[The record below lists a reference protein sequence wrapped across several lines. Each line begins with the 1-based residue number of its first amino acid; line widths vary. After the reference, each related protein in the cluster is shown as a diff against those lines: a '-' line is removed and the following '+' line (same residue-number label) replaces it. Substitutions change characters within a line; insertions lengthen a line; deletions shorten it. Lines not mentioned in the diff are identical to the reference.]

1 MNIAW
6 RNNMLRGLLYVAIV
20 TLTGCGGAG
29 TTENPA
35 PQPPDSTNNATTGSV
50 GIFLTDA
57 PTDRFD
63 KVLFQVTQV
72 DLLGS
77 GPAVTVFSGDVT
89 VDLRQ
94 LEDSGELLSLTD
106 NVPPGTYSKL
116 RMYVED
122 IVLVDVDTDGET
134 ILEEIHPKIPANGK
148 IELNPRGSLMVAAG
162 ETLLLQIDVDAEKSI
177 KYHETGNGEW
187 RFRPVIFVKSGDA
200 DDFGRLTRM
209 YGRIDE
215 IDSEE
220 MSFRL
225 CQTELL
231 SDDDDDD
238 DDSDDHENDYDNDDD
253 ENCAHVSVMEDT
265 GLFGDTGDPIEFTAL
280 ADGDFVTVAGLVRNR
295 DDDDIE
301 SDDDDDESFDID
313 AVVVMQGERGT
324 FRPYKGRVNE
334 GLDVGTGEFTIDLDR
349 DQGIETDGPLL
360 ALFQDGTRV
369 FDKHGRPLD
378 PGTIAPDVRGSFE
391 GRLVLSDTDP
401 DVLKTALIVLDIK
414 PSGDEVLRGEIATL
428 DDDGLVLMT
437 DTGDRCVA
445 FEDDTEV
452 FLISPD
458 DGNGIRSERG
468 TLEDLAAGQSVD
480 VYGEEEDDGCF
491 EAETIIVD
499 LTVDVVPPENRAP
512 TAHAGDDAIVDAGE
526 SVMLDGSGSEDPD
539 GDVLT
544 YAWFLAAPDGS
555 AAELVAADTAMPSFT
570 ADVVGDYVAELT
582 VSDGEFSDS
591 DSVTVTA
598 VDPAQNQAPVA
609 DAGPDQAVDV
619 GATVALDGTGSSD
632 ADGDTLTYSWVLES
646 PEGSSAVLDDASSA
660 TPQFTADIAGSY
672 VAALVVSDS
681 AVESTADEVVITAE
695 EVQQSLDGEM
705 LFIDNCEMCHGVSFA
720 DAPNWTAA
728 QIQEAIDSNRGGMR
742 SLATREF
749 PLTPEEI
756 RAIADALAARP

>member
-1 MNIAW
+1 
-6 RNNMLRGLLYVAIV
+6 MLRGLLYAAIV
-20 TLTGCGGAG
+20 ALTGCGGAG
-29 TTENPA
+29 TTDNPTL
-35 PQPPDSTNNATTGSV
+35 QTPDSSNSATTGTV

-77 GPAVTVFSGDVT
+77 GPPVTVFQGDVT

-106 NVPPGTYSKL
+106 NVAPGTYSKL

-122 IVLVDVDTDGET
+122 IVLVDVDSDGET

-148 IELNPRGSLMVAAG
+148 IELNPRGPLMVAAG

-215 IDSEE
+215 INSEE

-238 DDSDDHENDYDNDDD
+238 DDSDDNDYDYDDG
-253 ENCAHVSVMEDT
+253 ENCAHVSVLADT
-265 GLFGDTGDPIEFTAL
+265 GLFGDTGDPVDFAAL
-280 ADGDFVTVAGLVRNR
+280 ADGDFVTVAGLVRNK
-295 DDDDIE
+295 
-301 SDDDDDESFDID
+301 DDDESEKDEDNDDESFNID
-313 AVVVMQGERGT
+313 AVVVMQGESGT

-334 GLDVGTGEFTIDLDR
+334 GLDVSTGEFTIDLDR
-349 DQGIETDGPLL
+349 DQGIETDGALL
-360 ALFQDGTRV
+360 SLFQDGTRV

-378 PGTIAPDVRGSFE
+378 PGAIAADVRGSFE

-401 DVLKTALIVLDIK
+401 DVLKTALIVLDMA
-414 PSGDEVLRGEIATL
+414 PPGDGVLRGEIATF
-428 DDDGLVLMT
+428 DDDGFVLMT
-437 DTGDRCVA
+437 DMGDRCVET
-445 FEDDTEV
+445 EDDTEV
-452 FLISPD
+452 FLIRPD

-499 LTVDVVPPENRAP
+499 LTVDAVPPENQAP

-526 SVMLDGSGSEDPD
+526 SAMLDGSGSVDPD

-544 YAWFLAAPDGS
+544 YTWFLAAPDGS
-555 AAELVAADTAMPSFT
+555 AAELAAADTAMPSFT
-570 ADVVGDYVAELT
+570 TDVVGDYVAELT

-591 DSVTVTA
+591 DSVTITA
-598 VDPAQNQAPVA
+598 VDPAENQAPVA
-609 DAGPDQAVDV
+609 DAGPDQTVDV
-619 GATVALDGTGSSD
+619 GARVALDGTGSAD
-632 ADGDTLTYSWVLES
+632 ADGDTLTYSWVLE
-646 PEGSSAVLDDASSA
+646 PPAGSSAVLDDASSA
-660 TPQFTADIAGSY
+660 TPEFTADIAGSY
-672 VAALVVSDS
+672 VASLVVSDS
-681 AVESTADEVVITAE
+681 VLESTADEVVVIAE
-695 EVQQSLDGEM
+695 EVQQALDGER
-705 LFIDNCEMCHGVSFA
+705 LYVDNCEGCHRLSFA
-720 DAPNWTAA
+720 DAPNWTASE
-728 QIQEAIDSNRGGMR
+728 IQEAIAGNRGGMG
-742 SLATREF
+742 SLATRDV

-756 RAIADALAARP
+756 QAIAEALAARP

>member
-1 MNIAW
+1 MNIAR

-20 TLTGCGGAG
+20 ALAGCGGAG
-29 TTENPA
+29 TTENPTLQA
-35 PQPPDSTNNATTGSV
+35 PDPTNNATTGTV

-77 GPAVTVFSGDVT
+77 GPPVTVFSGDVT

-94 LEDSGELLSLTD
+94 LENSGELLSLTD

-122 IVLVDVDTDGET
+122 IALIDVDTDGMT
-134 ILEEIHPKIPANGK
+134 ILEEVHPKIPANGK
-148 IELNPRGSLMVAAG
+148 IELNPRGPLMVAAG

-209 YGRIDE
+209 YGRIDG

-225 CQTELL
+225 CQTALL
-231 SDDDDDD
+231 SDDDDYD
-238 DDSDDHENDYDNDDD
+238 DDSEDNDYDHDDD

-265 GLFGDTGDPIEFTAL
+265 GLFGDTGDPIDFAAL
-280 ADGDFVTVAGLVRNR
+280 VDGNFVTVAGLVRNK
-295 DDDDIE
+295 DDDDTE
-301 SDDDDDESFDID
+301 ADEDKDDHESFDID

-324 FRPYKGRVNE
+324 FRPYKGRVIE
-334 GLDVGTGEFTIDLDR
+334 GLDVSTGEFTIDIDR
-349 DQGIETDGPLL
+349 DQGIETDGALL
-360 ALFQDGTRV
+360 SLFQDGTRV
-369 FDKHGRPLD
+369 FDKYGRPLD
-378 PGTIAPDVRGSFE
+378 PGAIAPDVRGAFE

-401 DVLKTALIVLDIK
+401 DVLKTALIVLDMT

-428 DDDGLVLMT
+428 NDDGFVLMT
-437 DTGDRCVA
+437 DTGDRCVET
-445 FEDDTEV
+445 EDDTEV
-452 FLISPD
+452 FLIRPD

-468 TLEDLAAGQSVD
+468 TLADLAAGQSVD
-480 VYGEEEDDGCF
+480 VYGEEEHDGCF

-526 SVMLDGSGSEDPD
+526 SAMLDGSGSEDPD
-539 GDVLT
+539 GDVLS
-544 YAWFLAAPDGS
+544 YAWVLAAPDGS

-570 ADVVGDYVAELT
+570 TDVIGDYVAELT

-591 DSVTVTA
+591 DSVTITA

-609 DAGPDQAVDV
+609 NAGPDQAVDV

-646 PEGSSAVLDDASSA
+646 PAGSGALLDDASSA
-660 TPQFTADIAGSY
+660 SPEFTADIAGSY
-672 VAALVVSDS
+672 VAVLVVSDS
-681 AVESTADEVVITAE
+681 VIESTADEVVIIAE
-695 EVQQSLDGEM
+695 AVQQALDGEM
-705 LFIDNCEMCHGVSFA
+705 LYNDNCERCHDSFA
-720 DAPNWTAA
+720 NAPNWTAA
-728 QIQEAIDSNRGGMR
+728 AIQEAIDRNRGGM
-742 SLATREF
+742 STLATREF
-749 PLTPEEI
+749 PLTAEEI
-756 RAIADALAARP
+756 QAIADALAARP